1 MADSD
6 SLIFPS
12 KKRKLEEENYEEP
25 LLEPPLQENLLPES
39 QLSGSQTVVTDIF
52 DLTLVEQES
61 EKLEDRFVWKKIEL
75 QSVTSMLQKLDRSMY
90 EVPENFS
97 VKFDEEGKY
106 LGKVRCS
113 NHKCQSF
120 ISRDLSSKKNLNL
133 KLSHR
138 KSNNL

>member
-75 QSVTSMLQKLDRSMY
+75 QSVTSMLQKLDRS
-90 EVPENFS
+90 PENTSCGETLTPHQSTTSNQSIFG
-97 VKFDEEGKY
+97 VFGKIT
-106 LGKVRCS
+106 S
-113 NHKCQSF
+113 
-120 ISRDLSSKKNLNL
+120 
-133 KLSHR
+133 
-138 KSNNL
+138 

>member
-12 KKRKLEEENYEEP
+12 KKRKLEEENDEEP
-25 LLEPPLQENLLPES
+25 LLELQENQLPES

>member
-106 LGKVRCS
+106 LGKVI
-113 NHKCQSF
+113 KF
-120 ISRDLSSKKNLNL
+120 
-133 KLSHR
+133 
-138 KSNNL
+138 

>member
-75 QSVTSMLQKLDRSMY
+75 QSVTSMLQKLDRSNVRGARKFLGQVRRGRKISGKTSACLAF
-90 EVPENFS
+90 EFS
-97 VKFDEEGKY
+97 PPISNPDHDQCSSDTKY
-106 LGKVRCS
+106 PYTNCTT
-113 NHKCQSF
+113 
-120 ISRDLSSKKNLNL
+120 
-133 KLSHR
+133 
-138 KSNNL
+138 